1 MIVLWTAESTA
12 WFVAFLAGSVLIARR
27 VFVGPQIAWPEPRW
41 IVVGLLGAALAGY
54 VYVTIAGYVDQVADL
69 LTR

>member
-12 WFVAFLAGSVLIARR
+12 WFVAVVAGSVLVARR
-27 VFVGPQIAWPEPRW
+27 VIVGPQIDWPAPRW
-41 IVVGLLGAALAGY
+41 MVVGLLGAALAGY
-54 VYVTIAGYVDQVADL
+54 VYVTIAGYVDQMADL